1 MLHTFLIVFQV
12 CITYMHASLCHF
24 QLGKRIIYNIIHTT
38 CSSYIHTYTTYTQTY
53 TQEMS
58 GMMENPNN
66 LYQHSNDNLYHHLIL
81 SYILIWYNNVQI
93 ALMIIWQQAPDHI
106 IYSI

>member
-1 MLHTFLIVFQV
+1 
-12 CITYMHASLCHF
+12 
-24 QLGKRIIYNIIHTT
+24 
-38 CSSYIHTYTTYTQTY
+38 
-53 TQEMS
+53 
-58 GMMENPNN
+58 MMENPNN
-66 LYQHSNDNLYHHLIL
+66 LYQHSNDNQYRHLIL